1 MWGCVRYVLDLPLIY
16 HLQGLD
22 VLELSGDSSISIK
35 DEKTVQ
41 MSSSLSPS
49 IHNHTVFTTSGL
61 PREPSSLKKA
71 AEHKRF
77 LADFIEDCVRFR
89 NYSSSMTSFNK
100 KTAIFHF
107 DLCLYIRSNTSLA
120 GTHHGNLWTLILPK
134 KSDDCPSGFPYRWE
148 RSYPAIKREIPLSF
162 ICLTSDPDI
171 KDALFL
177 FWP

>member
-1 MWGCVRYVLDLPLIY
+1 MRCVLDLPLIY

-22 VLELSGDSSISIK
+22 VLELSGDSSISIR
-35 DEKTVQ
+35 DENTVQ
-41 MSSSLSPS
+41 MSSSLLPS

-61 PREPSSLKKA
+61 PKEPSSLKKA
-71 AEHKRF
+71 AEHKPF
-77 LADFIEDCVRFR
+77 LADFREDCVRFR

-100 KTAIFHF
+100 KTATFHF
-107 DLCLYIRSNTSLA
+107 DLCLYMRSNKSLA
-120 GTHHGNLWTLILPK
+120 GTHHENLWTLILPKK
-134 KSDDCPSGFPYRWE
+134 KSDDCPSGFPYTRE
-148 RSYPAIKREIPLSF
+148 CSYPAIKREMTLSF